1 MGGFGTACQIGCYF
15 HVAWQKVQS
24 GRRASFFFSLFSQ
37 HLVDLLFL
45 KALAIQ
51 ESLYCCPQLLLDHL
65 YLLKIKLFSQS
76 RLTAGTCGL
85 FLQGQEKNCGAL
97 FKGCPTLMFGFCFFS
112 QRTAILHAEKTY
124 NGCFERVQYF
134 FLPYLRLCRA
144 DF

>member
-37 HLVDLLFL
+37 HLVDLLFIGIGYTG
-45 KALAIQ
+45 K
-51 ESLYCCPQLLLDHL
+51 SLLLSTTVVRPLVFVENQVVFPKPIDCRHL
-65 YLLKIKLFSQS
+65 WPVSS
-76 RLTAGTCGL
+76 RPR
-85 FLQGQEKNCGAL
+85 KNCGAL

>member
-24 GRRASFFFSLFSQ
+24 GRHASFFFSLFSL

-51 ESLYCCPQLLLDHL
+51 ESLLLSTTVVRPLVFVENQVSPKPIDCRHL
-65 YLLKIKLFSQS
+65 WPISS
-76 RLTAGTCGL
+76 RPR
-85 FLQGQEKNCGAL
+85 KNCGAL
-97 FKGCPTLMFGFCFFS
+97 FKGCPTLMFGVCLFFS
-112 QRTAILHAEKTY
+112 QRTAILHAAKTY

>member
-24 GRRASFFFSLFSQ
+24 GRRASFFFSLFSL

-85 FLQGQEKNCGAL
+85 FLPGQEKIVVHCS
-97 FKGCPTLMFGFCFFS
+97 KGVQHLCLGFVFFFTKN
-112 QRTAILHAEKTY
+112 R
-124 NGCFERVQYF
+124 
-134 FLPYLRLCRA
+134 
-144 DF
+144 DFACSKDI